1 MSITGSPTTSS
12 TVDCAAYQRSDTTAL
27 SAVPAAV
34 DQFHHRLSS
43 KRKLDDYGG
52 PTFSDEEDDALLSD
66 LVHVRMRKDEP
77 NAIDSSSNG
86 VANLPHSSANSD
98 ALNPRVPNARSASH
112 GESAHSE
119 STRSRTMLQFFIRT
133 MSGGNN
139 LVIQA
144 YAHDKVKSLHDRI
157 QTITGIPVF
166 EQRLIYRGKQLQ
178 PDQSL
183 AECAIQNDAS
193 LQLVGRLRST
203 DHPQAWQLL
212 EDIVSAA
219 FRMCRG
225 EELHDPSKYIKS
237 RMSQYLTMAQ
247 KEMTAGYGVSHIRV
261 FLPSSAPLALLMLYV
276 SPLPANRTVAENSIK
291 YFLNSYPTLLPKHL
305 HNYCAPI
312 VLEFCKFLRRLGE
325 EDPLYVL
332 CRGSLGSLLESD
344 GNSQDSEPVEGLI
357 GGLKDISPF
366 VRELSSILSRDL
378 VVSMDLPASG
388 RPLSD
393 DVRDFRAFLLPLRTA
408 VASQVCFKSSIPAS
422 LKGGTFRHPLYGEEI
437 ELLHAIYA
445 DLLKKMDECLGKME
459 ESLAGKGRVEGDVA
473 HSGWSQYLAVLKELS
488 GISML
493 YQSWEEQFKTIMRL
507 RRAALCALVVKY
519 ATRSDDHQW
528 LIKHKDVLDFES
540 RRHLAMMMFPDVKE
554 DYEELHEMLIDRS
567 QILAESFE
575 YIRRAE
581 PESLH
586 GGLFMEFKNEEATG
600 PGVLREWF
608 FLVCQAIFNPQ
619 NALFVAC
626 PNDCR
631 RFYPN
636 PEDYEE
642 LHEMLIDR
650 SQILAE
656 SFEYIRRAEPES
668 LHGGLFMEFKNE
680 EATGPGVLREWF
692 FLVCQAIFNP
702 QNALFVACPNDC
714 RRFYPNPASKVD
726 PLHLEYFTF
735 AGRVIALALMHK
747 VQVGIVFDRV
757 FFQQLAGD
765 TYLSLEDIRDA
776 DPFLYNSCKQI
787 LEMDAKVIDSDA
799 LVLTFVR
806 EVEELGFRKTVELC
820 PAGESIVVNSKN
832 RGEYVNLLIQHRFV
846 TSISEQVSHFAQGF
860 ADILCGSRLQS
871 IFFRS
876 LELEDLDWMLHGSES
891 AISVDD
897 WKAHTDYNGYKETDP
912 QILWFWK
919 IVGKMSAEQKKVL
932 LFFWTS
938 VKYLPVEGFRG
949 LASRLYIYK
958 SSEADSRLPSSHT
971 CFYRLCFPPYPSK
984 AVMKSRLNIITQ
996 EHVGSSFG
1004 TW

>member
-86 VANLPHSSANSD
+86 VANHPHSSANSD

-325 EDPLYVL
+325 EDPLYLL

-357 GGLKDISPF
+357 GGLKEISPF
-366 VRELSSILSRDL
+366 VRELSRVLSRDL

-388 RPLSD
+388 RPSSD

-636 PEDYEE
+636 P
-642 LHEMLIDR
+642 
-650 SQILAE
+650 
-656 SFEYIRRAEPES
+656 
-668 LHGGLFMEFKNE
+668 
-680 EATGPGVLREWF
+680 
-692 FLVCQAIFNP
+692 
-702 QNALFVACPNDC
+702 
-714 RRFYPNPASKVD
+714 ASKVD

-776 DPFLYNSCKQI
+776 DPFLYNSCKRI

-799 LVLTFVR
+799 LMLTFVR

-891 AISVDD
+891 AISVED

-958 SSEADSRLPSSHT
+958 SSEAYSRLPSSHT

>member
-325 EDPLYVL
+325 EDPLYLL

-357 GGLKDISPF
+357 GGLKEISPF
-366 VRELSSILSRDL
+366 VRELSRVLSRDL

-388 RPLSD
+388 RPSSD

-408 VASQVCFKSSIPAS
+408 VASQVCFKSCIPAS

-636 PEDYEE
+636 P
-642 LHEMLIDR
+642 
-650 SQILAE
+650 
-656 SFEYIRRAEPES
+656 
-668 LHGGLFMEFKNE
+668 
-680 EATGPGVLREWF
+680 
-692 FLVCQAIFNP
+692 
-702 QNALFVACPNDC
+702 
-714 RRFYPNPASKVD
+714 ASKVD

-776 DPFLYNSCKQI
+776 DPFLYNSCKRI

-799 LVLTFVR
+799 LMLTFVR

-891 AISVDD
+891 AISVED

-958 SSEADSRLPSSHT
+958 SSEAHSRLPSSHT

>member
-12 TVDCAAYQRSDTTAL
+12 TVDCAATAVL
-27 SAVPAAV
+27 AAV

-144 YAHDKVKSLHDRI
+144 YAHDKVKSLHNRI

-225 EELHDPSKYIKS
+225 EELHEPSKYIKS

-325 EDPLYVL
+325 EDPLYLL

-357 GGLKDISPF
+357 GGLKEISPF
-366 VRELSSILSRDL
+366 VRELSRILSRDL

-408 VASQVCFKSSIPAS
+408 VASQVCFKSSNPAS

-437 ELLHAIYA
+437 ELLHFIYA
-445 DLLKKMDECLGKME
+445 DLLKKMKKCLGKME
-459 ESLAGKGRVEGDVA
+459 ESLAGKGKVEGDVA

-493 YQSWEEQFKTIMRL
+493 YQSWEEQFKTILRL

-519 ATRSDDHQW
+519 AMRSDDHQW

-575 YIRRAE
+575 YIGRAE
-581 PESLH
+581 PEL
-586 GGLFMEFKNEEATG
+586 
-600 PGVLREWF
+600 
-608 FLVCQAIFNPQ
+608 
-619 NALFVAC
+619 
-626 PNDCR
+626 
-631 RFYPN
+631 
-636 PEDYEE
+636 
-642 LHEMLIDR
+642 
-650 SQILAE
+650 
-656 SFEYIRRAEPES
+656 

-765 TYLSLEDIRDA
+765 IYLSLEDIRDA
-776 DPFLYNSCKQI
+776 DPVFYNSCKKI
-787 LEMDAKVIDSDA
+787 LEMDAKSIDN
-799 LVLTFVR
+799 LGLTFVR
-806 EVEELGFRKTVELC
+806 EVEELGLRKTVELC
-820 PAGESIVVNSKN
+820 PAGESIVVNSENK
-832 RGEYVNLLIQHRFV
+832 GEYVNLLIQHRFV

-891 AISVDD
+891 AISVED

-919 IVGKMSAEQKKVL
+919 IVGEMSAEQKKVL

-958 SSEADSRLPSSHT
+958 SSEAYSRLPSSHT
-971 CFYRLCFPPYPSK
+971 CFYRLCFPPYPSE
-984 AVMKSRLNIITQ
+984 AEMKSRLDIITQ
-996 EHVGSSFG
+996 DHVGSSFG

>member
-1 MSITGSPTTSS
+1 MSITGSPTSSS

-86 VANLPHSSANSD
+86 VANHPHSSANSD

-157 QTITGIPVF
+157 QTLTGIPVF

-325 EDPLYVL
+325 EDPLYLL

-357 GGLKDISPF
+357 GGLKEISPF
-366 VRELSSILSRDL
+366 VRELSRVLSRDL

-388 RPLSD
+388 RPSSD

-422 LKGGTFRHPLYGEEI
+422 LKVGTFRHPLYGEEI

-636 PEDYEE
+636 P
-642 LHEMLIDR
+642 
-650 SQILAE
+650 
-656 SFEYIRRAEPES
+656 
-668 LHGGLFMEFKNE
+668 
-680 EATGPGVLREWF
+680 
-692 FLVCQAIFNP
+692 
-702 QNALFVACPNDC
+702 
-714 RRFYPNPASKVD
+714 ASKVD

-776 DPFLYNSCKQI
+776 DPFLYNSCKRI

-799 LVLTFVR
+799 LMLTFVR

-891 AISVDD
+891 AISVED

-958 SSEADSRLPSSHT
+958 SSEAYSRLPSSHT

>member
-12 TVDCAAYQRSDTTAL
+12 TVDCAAYQRSDSTAL
-27 SAVPAAV
+27 AAVAAAV
-34 DQFHHRLSS
+34 DQFQHRLSS

-52 PTFSDEEDDALLSD
+52 PTFSDDEDDAVISD

-77 NAIDSSSNG
+77 NAADSSSNG
-86 VANLPHSSANSD
+86 APTHPHSSANSD
-98 ALNPRVPNARSASH
+98 ALNSRVSNARPTSH

-144 YAHDKVKSLHDRI
+144 YAQDKVKSLLDRI

-166 EQRLIYRGKQLQ
+166 ELRLIYGGKQLQ
-178 PDQSL
+178 PEQSL

-219 FRMCRG
+219 FRMCQG
-225 EELHDPSKYIKS
+225 EEIHEPSKYIKS

-247 KEMTAGYGVSHIRV
+247 KETTAGYGVSHIRV
-261 FLPSSAPLALLMLYV
+261 FVPSSAPLALLMLYV

-408 VASQVCFKSSIPAS
+408 VADQVCFKGSISAT
-422 LKGGTFRHPLYGEEI
+422 LKGRTFRHPLYGEEI
-437 ELLHAIYA
+437 KLLHDIYA
-445 DLLKKMDECLGKME
+445 DLLNKMDECLGKM
-459 ESLAGKGRVEGDVA
+459 GKVEGDFA

-493 YQSWEEQFKTIMRL
+493 YQSWEEQFKTILRL
-507 RRAALCALVVKY
+507 RRAPLCALIVKY
-519 ATRSDDHQW
+519 AMRSDDHQW

-575 YIRRAE
+575 YIGHAE

-626 PNDCR
+626 PNDR
-631 RFYPN
+631 
-636 PEDYEE
+636 
-642 LHEMLIDR
+642 
-650 SQILAE
+650 
-656 SFEYIRRAEPES
+656 
-668 LHGGLFMEFKNE
+668 
-680 EATGPGVLREWF
+680 
-692 FLVCQAIFNP
+692 
-702 QNALFVACPNDC
+702 

-747 VQVGIVFDRV
+747 VHVGIVFDRV

-765 TYLSLEDIRDA
+765 IYLSLEDIRDA

-787 LEMDAKVIDSDA
+787 LEMDAHFIDSDA
-799 LVLTFVR
+799 LGLTFVR

-820 PAGESIVVNSKN
+820 PGGKSIVVNSKN

-846 TSISEQVSHFAQGF
+846 TSISEQVSQFAHGF
-860 ADILCGSRLQS
+860 SDILCGSRLQS
-871 IFFRS
+871 VFFRS

-891 AISVDD
+891 AISVED

-912 QILWFWK
+912 HILWFWK
-919 IVGKMSAEQKKVL
+919 IVGEMSAEQKKVL

-958 SSEADSRLPSSHT
+958 SSEAYSRLPSSHT

-984 AVMKSRLNIITQ
+984 AVMKGRLNIITQ

>member
-1 MSITGSPTTSS
+1 MSITGSSTTSS

-225 EELHDPSKYIKS
+225 EELQDPSKYIKS

-325 EDPLYVL
+325 EDPLYLL

-357 GGLKDISPF
+357 GGLKEISPF
-366 VRELSSILSRDL
+366 VRELSRVLSRDL

-388 RPLSD
+388 RPSSD

-459 ESLAGKGRVEGDVA
+459 EVEGDVA

-540 RRHLAMMMFPDVKE
+540 RRHLAMMMFPDVK
-554 DYEELHEMLIDRS
+554 
-567 QILAESFE
+567 
-575 YIRRAE
+575 
-581 PESLH
+581 
-586 GGLFMEFKNEEATG
+586 
-600 PGVLREWF
+600 
-608 FLVCQAIFNPQ
+608 
-619 NALFVAC
+619 
-626 PNDCR
+626 
-631 RFYPN
+631 
-636 PEDYEE
+636 EDYEE

-891 AISVDD
+891 AISVED

>member
-1 MSITGSPTTSS
+1 MSITGSSTTSS

-86 VANLPHSSANSD
+86 VANHPHSSANSD

-325 EDPLYVL
+325 EDPLYLL

-357 GGLKDISPF
+357 GGLKEISPF
-366 VRELSSILSRDL
+366 VRELSRVLSRDL

-388 RPLSD
+388 RPSSD

-422 LKGGTFRHPLYGEEI
+422 LKVGTFRHPLYGEEI

-636 PEDYEE
+636 P
-642 LHEMLIDR
+642 
-650 SQILAE
+650 
-656 SFEYIRRAEPES
+656 
-668 LHGGLFMEFKNE
+668 
-680 EATGPGVLREWF
+680 
-692 FLVCQAIFNP
+692 
-702 QNALFVACPNDC
+702 
-714 RRFYPNPASKVD
+714 ASKVD

-776 DPFLYNSCKQI
+776 DPFLYNSCKRI

-799 LVLTFVR
+799 LMLTFVR

-891 AISVDD
+891 AISVED

-958 SSEADSRLPSSHT
+958 SSEAYSRLPSSHT

>member
-86 VANLPHSSANSD
+86 VANHPHSSANSD

-325 EDPLYVL
+325 EDPLYLL

-357 GGLKDISPF
+357 GGLKEISPF
-366 VRELSSILSRDL
+366 VRELSRVLSRDL

-388 RPLSD
+388 RPSSD

-636 PEDYEE
+636 P
-642 LHEMLIDR
+642 
-650 SQILAE
+650 
-656 SFEYIRRAEPES
+656 
-668 LHGGLFMEFKNE
+668 
-680 EATGPGVLREWF
+680 
-692 FLVCQAIFNP
+692 
-702 QNALFVACPNDC
+702 
-714 RRFYPNPASKVD
+714 ASKVD

-776 DPFLYNSCKQI
+776 DPFLYNSCKRI

-799 LVLTFVR
+799 LMLTFVR

-891 AISVDD
+891 AISVED

-958 SSEADSRLPSSHT
+958 SSEAHSRLPSSHT

>member
-1 MSITGSPTTSS
+1 MSITGSPTSSS

-86 VANLPHSSANSD
+86 VANHPHSSANSD

-325 EDPLYVL
+325 EDPLYLL

-357 GGLKDISPF
+357 GGLKEISPF
-366 VRELSSILSRDL
+366 VRELSRVLSRDL

-388 RPLSD
+388 RPSSD

-422 LKGGTFRHPLYGEEI
+422 LKVGTFRHPLYGEEI

-636 PEDYEE
+636 P
-642 LHEMLIDR
+642 
-650 SQILAE
+650 
-656 SFEYIRRAEPES
+656 
-668 LHGGLFMEFKNE
+668 
-680 EATGPGVLREWF
+680 
-692 FLVCQAIFNP
+692 
-702 QNALFVACPNDC
+702 
-714 RRFYPNPASKVD
+714 ASKVD

-776 DPFLYNSCKQI
+776 DPFLYNSCKRI

-799 LVLTFVR
+799 LMLTFVR

-891 AISVDD
+891 AISVED

-958 SSEADSRLPSSHT
+958 SSEAYSRLPSSHT

>member
-1 MSITGSPTTSS
+1 MSITGSSTTSS

-52 PTFSDEEDDALLSD
+52 PTFSDEEDDSLLSD

-325 EDPLYVL
+325 EDPLYLL

-357 GGLKDISPF
+357 GGLKEISPF
-366 VRELSSILSRDL
+366 VRELSRVLSRDL

-388 RPLSD
+388 RPSSD

-540 RRHLAMMMFPDVKE
+540 RRHLAMMMFPDVK
-554 DYEELHEMLIDRS
+554 
-567 QILAESFE
+567 
-575 YIRRAE
+575 
-581 PESLH
+581 
-586 GGLFMEFKNEEATG
+586 
-600 PGVLREWF
+600 
-608 FLVCQAIFNPQ
+608 
-619 NALFVAC
+619 
-626 PNDCR
+626 
-631 RFYPN
+631 
-636 PEDYEE
+636 EDYEE

-891 AISVDD
+891 AISVED